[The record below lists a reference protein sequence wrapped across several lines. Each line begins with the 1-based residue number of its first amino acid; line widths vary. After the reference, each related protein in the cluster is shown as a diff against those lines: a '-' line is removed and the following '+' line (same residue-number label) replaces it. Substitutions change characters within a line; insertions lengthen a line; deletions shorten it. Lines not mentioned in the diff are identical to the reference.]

1 MGSTDH
7 DVTSAGTPH
16 SFTPWTTSV
25 KPFGPPRPL
34 HLALLFI
41 LLNHIPFT
49 GMRLAVSLYAI
60 HLGAAPGVVGAIV
73 ALFSV
78 LPMVGSVHLGRLI
91 DRKGMRLPML
101 VAAGVLGCAN
111 LLAAL
116 WPSVNTLFAVTAL
129 AGGAYITILIAGQQ
143 LVGRYGSAEERV
155 GNYSTLSTAFAVS
168 LALVPML
175 SGLLIDHI
183 GFRITFF
190 GMAVLPFVSMLLIA
204 FDKLPMLGPAERAVA
219 PSAGS
224 TANHANH
231 ANAPK
236 TSGAMELV
244 RNPDLFRLYTFSILF
259 TVSWD
264 MFLFLTPIHGARLGL
279 SASQIGV
286 VVGTFSVAMFL
297 VRMAAG
303 HAAKQFTSRQLLLL
317 CLSGAGLG
325 CLGFGLVESLPLLIG
340 CAFAMG
346 LGQGLANPTLNA
358 LLYDAS
364 PPERV
369 AEAMGLRTSIGKTCQ
384 VALPLAAGSASAL
397 FGVAPVFWLIAAV
410 QLGAAWMARA
420 QWKVK

>member
-1 MGSTDH
+1 MCGIELTA
-7 DVTSAGTPH
+7 AGHRTPLPGTA
-16 SFTPWTTSV
+16 FV
-25 KPFGPPRPL
+25 KRFGPPRPL

-49 GMRLAVSLYAI
+49 GMRLAISLYAL
-60 HLGAAPGVVGAIV
+60 HLGATPAVVGVIV

-78 LPMVGSVHLGRLI
+78 LPMIGSVHLGRLI
-91 DRKGMRLPML
+91 DRKGMRLPL
-101 VAAGVLGCAN
+101 LIAAGVLGFAN

-116 WPSVNTLFAVTAL
+116 WPSVHALFAVTAL
-129 AGGAYITILIAGQQ
+129 TGAAYITIFIAGQQ
-143 LVGRYGSAEERV
+143 LVGRYGGAAERV
-155 GNYSTLSTAFAVS
+155 GNYSTLSTMFAVS
-168 LALVPML
+168 LAAVPML
-175 SGLLIDHI
+175 SGLLLDHI
-183 GFRITFF
+183 GFRATFL
-190 GMAVLPFVSMLLIA
+190 GMAVLPLVSMLLIA
-204 FDKLPMLGPAERAVA
+204 FDKLPMLGPMEHA
-219 PSAGS
+219 SA
-224 TANHANH
+224 TAGGEART
-231 ANAPK
+231 ADALTASK
-236 TSGAMELV
+236 TAGAMELV
-244 RNPDLFRLYTFSILF
+244 RNPELFRLYGFSILF

-286 VVGTFSVAMFL
+286 VVGMFSVAMFL
-297 VRMAAG
+297 VRMAGG
-303 HAAKQFTSRQLLLL
+303 HAAQQFTARQLLLL

-369 AEAMGLRTSIGKTCQ
+369 GEAMGLRTSIGKACQ

-397 FGVAPVFWLIAAV
+397 FGVAPVFWLIATV

>member
-1 MGSTDH
+1 MCGTEL
-7 DVTSAGTPH
+7 TAAGHRTPLPGTA
-16 SFTPWTTSV
+16 FV
-25 KPFGPPRPL
+25 KRFGPPRPL

-49 GMRLAVSLYAI
+49 GMRLAVSLYAL
-60 HLGAAPGVVGAIV
+60 HLAATPAVVGAIV

-78 LPMVGSVHLGRLI
+78 LPMIGSVHLGRLI
-91 DRKGMRLPML
+91 DRKGMRLPLL
-101 VAAGVLGCAN
+101 VAAGVLSFAN

-116 WPSVNTLFAVTAL
+116 WPGVNTLFAVTAL
-129 AGGAYITILIAGQQ
+129 TGGAYITILIAGQQ
-143 LVGRYGSAEERV
+143 LVGRYGSTAERV
-155 GNYSTLSTAFAVS
+155 GNYSTLSTMFAVS
-168 LALVPML
+168 LAVVPML
-175 SGLLIDHI
+175 SGLLLDHI
-183 GFRITFF
+183 GFRATFL
-190 GMAVLPFVSMLLIA
+190 GMAVLPLVSMLLIA
-204 FDKLPMLGPAERAVA
+204 FDKVPMLGPMEHA
-219 PSAGS
+219 
-224 TANHANH
+224 TATPGNAARS
-231 ANAPK
+231 ANASK
-236 TSGAMELV
+236 SGAMELV
-244 RNPDLFRLYTFSILF
+244 RNPELLRLYGFSILF

-297 VRMAAG
+297 VRMAGG

-317 CLSGAGLG
+317 CLSGSGLG
-325 CLGFGLVESLPLLIG
+325 CLGFGLVESLPLLIA

-358 LLYDAS
+358 LLYDTS

-369 AEAMGLRTSIGKTCQ
+369 GEAMGLRTSIGKTCQ